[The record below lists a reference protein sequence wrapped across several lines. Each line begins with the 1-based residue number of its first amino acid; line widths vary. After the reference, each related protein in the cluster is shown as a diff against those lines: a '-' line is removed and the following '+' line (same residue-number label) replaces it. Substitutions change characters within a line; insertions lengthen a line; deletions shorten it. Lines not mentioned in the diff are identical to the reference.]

1 MLRWGYLSA
10 LGADAA
16 SHSNKLIFESSGS
29 SLQVCAHAA
38 AGLLVRASC
47 AFVPAG
53 DVQREHDVS
62 RLCVHV
68 IKGDSLWGSAGGRPG
83 DTQAHVT
90 VFQRDGVISF
100 KTTSRVVRGQAAPDW
115 QLVSVIDIADED
127 PLDCCISLQVK
138 KLPPFNLGFR
148 RTICAYYAPLRSL
161 LSQAR
166 SSARGSARIPP
177 NEVPFARLVSGAWL
191 VHRYVDVWNGTGC
204 ETLIRCAACQLLTY
218 GLLSIPTCS
227 L

>member
-1 MLRWGYLSA
+1 MVCVLGIIAMRSLCYFKDTSCCYLSA
-10 LGADAA
+10 QLLHPGHVSAPGADAA
-16 SHSNKLIFESSGS
+16 NLRNKLIFESRGLY
-29 SLQVCAHAA
+29 LQHCAHSSP
-38 AGLLVRASC
+38 GLLTNASFILC
-47 AFVPAG
+47 HAG

-100 KTTSRVVRGQAAPDW
+100 KTTSRIARGQVVPDW

-138 KLPPFNLGFR
+138 RLPPFNLGFR
-148 RTICAYYAPLRSL
+148 RTVCAYYAPLRSL
-161 LSQAR
+161 HSQAR
-166 SSARGSARIPP
+166 SSARGSARIPAH
-177 NEVPFARLVSGAWL
+177 EVRSP
-191 VHRYVDVWNGTGC
+191 
-204 ETLIRCAACQLLTY
+204 I
-218 GLLSIPTCS
+218 
-227 L
+227 